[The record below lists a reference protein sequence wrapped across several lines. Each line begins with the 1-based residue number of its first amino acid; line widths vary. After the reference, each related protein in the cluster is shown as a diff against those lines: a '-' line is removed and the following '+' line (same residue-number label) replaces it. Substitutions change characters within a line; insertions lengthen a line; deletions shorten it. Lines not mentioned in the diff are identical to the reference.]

1 MVEEFTKGDMSLLPQ
16 LMQFEHLNDN
26 HNLAKQQNKVNAY
39 LQPAL
44 GLYFEKAGIKFGDE

>member
-1 MVEEFTKGDMSLLPQ
+1 MSLLPQ